1 MKAKNAKKIGKI
13 IGVSAAILAYL
24 VLCAISWGVTCGIIK
39 LVTLCFGWVFT
50 WKMATGIWLIM
61 YLVRSVFNRTSG
73 K

>member
-1 MKAKNAKKIGKI
+1 MKAKNVKKAGKI
-13 IGVSAAILAYL
+13 IGGLAVVLLYL
-24 VLCAISWGVTCGIIK
+24 VLCAISWGITCGVIK

-61 YLVRSVFNRTSG
+61 YLVRSVFNRVSR

>member
-1 MKAKNAKKIGKI
+1 MKAKNAKKIGYCVGGI
-13 IGVSAAILAYL
+13 IAILAWL

-50 WKMATGIWLIM
+50 WKTATGIWMIM
-61 YLVRSVFNRTSG
+61 YLVRSVFNRSSG